1 MVAPAASAATQVE
14 VTGLSGGSIA
24 NLGFSAGSG
33 EIVGLTG
40 LIGSGYDEIPYLLYG
55 AKPATGDLRLGG
67 KVVSLSELR
76 PRAAIDS
83 GIVLIPADRPGAGA
97 IGALSVADN
106 VTIPVIGIGLRRWL
120 LNRGELF
127 RTAAALG
134 EQFDVRPPD
143 PRLAMS
149 NLSGGNQQKVLLAK
163 WFQRS
168 PRLVLLDEPTQGV
181 DVGARQTVFRHIAN
195 AASAGATVLCAS
207 SDYGQLAAICS
218 RVLIF
223 SGGRIVATLVG
234 SEITKEAIA
243 ERSLGALAA

>member
-1 MVAPAASAATQVE
+1 MRKRLAAPAARAATQVE

-24 NLGFSAGSG
+24 SLGFSAGEG

-40 LIGSGYDEIPYLLYG
+40 LSGSGYDEIPYLLYG

-67 KVVSLSELR
+67 KVISLAHLK
-76 PRAAIDS
+76 PGAAIDS
-83 GIVLIPADRPGAGA
+83 GIVLIPADLPGAGA

-106 VTIPVIGIGLRRWL
+106 VTIPVIGIGPRRWL

-134 EQFDVRPPD
+134 EQFDVRPPN

-168 PRLVLLDEPTQGV
+168 PRLVLLDEPTQCV
-181 DVGARQTVFRHIAN
+181 DIGARQTVFRHIAN
-195 AASAGATVLCAS
+195 AAQTGAP
-207 SDYGQLAAICS
+207 
-218 RVLIF
+218 
-223 SGGRIVATLVG
+223 
-234 SEITKEAIA
+234 
-243 ERSLGALAA
+243 